1 MVIRKYGS
9 MVNTLQGSNFR
20 GSREASVEAQLEKRD
35 KLMPDDRQET
45 LEMEEDNIVDTPQAT
60 LLETTAYQGQK
71 FDLIGFKDYFPF
83 GLK

>member
-20 GSREASVEAQLEKRD
+20 GSREASVEALFEKRD
-35 KLMPDDRQET
+35 KPMSEERKET
-45 LEMEEDNIVDTPQAT
+45 LEMDEDDIANTQ
-60 LLETTAYQGQK
+60 ETTAYQGQN
-71 FDLIGFKDYFPF
+71 FDLIGFSDYFPF

>member
-20 GSREASVEAQLEKRD
+20 GSREASVE

-45 LEMEEDNIVDTPQAT
+45 LDMEEDTNVDTPQTT
-60 LLETTAYQGQK
+60 LLETTAYQGQN